1 MVLQIEKAAR
11 ADQATDAA
19 LAMLLELPREAVTL
33 EALAERAGLTYWQ
46 VHRVHGNAGNLYR
59 AAIARLVQRIE
70 GRLGDAPGQARSVA
84 DGVRNYTAF
93 VAQVMQD
100 EAYADF
106 VYLLIRDRCVEPMLE
121 EAYERRIAGPLR
133 AGLERLVRTFGLSQG
148 VMILLGA
155 NSSREFVKCLEAEFV
170 LPRLLPGFAPPDPE
184 SVSTA
189 VRRISDRV
197 VAASYMLGSQAA

>member
-121 EAYERRIAGPLR
+121 EAYGRRIAGPLR
-133 AGLERLVRTFGLSQG
+133 AGLERLVRTFGLNQG

-155 NSSREFVKCLEAEFV
+155 NSSREFVKSLEAEFV
-170 LPRLLPGFAPPDPE
+170 LPRLLPGFTSPDSE
-184 SVSTA
+184 SVCTA